1 MKTNKPDEI
10 PEDIYVGFVRSL
22 FDGAGILLL
31 GAFSHG
37 VVGLLVYGKTGD
49 PVYFVLALLMTAAG
63 LGRYYAILG
72 SPLRPS

>member
-1 MKTNKPDEI
+1 MSAVRAAPQAMKTNKPDEI

-37 VVGLLVYGKTGD
+37 LVGYSSIGR
-49 PVYFVLALLMTAAG
+49 PVI
-63 LGRYYAILG
+63 RSISS
-72 SPLRPS
+72 SPS